1 MAMNISGMAVSGVL
15 VLLFLISFCVQGE
28 LWARQALLWA
38 YLGRAFA
45 LVISMIVYACTNKI
59 DDILTLVCNA
69 LNEFIEYPSCQ
80 ADLSGTF
87 WIILICYTLVV
98 FLFRLWL
105 ARVIYYYY
113 LELKQILSDGE
124 DADAFKV
131 GDDQAED
138 KLVDGDNTPNT
149 LN

>member
-1 MAMNISGMAVSGVL
+1 
-15 VLLFLISFCVQGE
+15 
-28 LWARQALLWA
+28 
-38 YLGRAFA
+38 
-45 LVISMIVYACTNKI
+45 MIVYACTNKI
-59 DDILTLVCNA
+59 DDILRLVCNA

-80 ADLSGTF
+80 SDLGGTF

-131 GDDQAED
+131 GDEQKLDE
-138 KLVDGDNTPNT
+138 KLVDDANNPNT
-149 LN
+149 MN